1 MNFYETWEATRKNKV
16 EDFEFFKEFFNKTEK
31 TLVPLQTLK
40 LEDTVNIIKFLLS
53 IPMDDFIKNILKME
67 IEEFTAENIVQFSN
81 FNHAYKELLSILLF
95 ENKALGYNDLGSKL
109 MHSKSEVACKKY
121 GENHSKLAS
130 EMSYVTLK
138 RNGIMLVELT
148 TLGSVVASINDE
160 DKFLLSVRMLTRNIL
175 VRNIINLSEKDFV
188 SYEDLTKSILSTST
202 MSRRKSNVKKVVEL
216 ILDSSNYTDLKKN
229 IIW

>member
-1 MNFYETWEATRKNKV
+1 
-16 EDFEFFKEFFNKTEK
+16 
-31 TLVPLQTLK
+31 
-40 LEDTVNIIKFLLS
+40 
-53 IPMDDFIKNILKME
+53 
-67 IEEFTAENIVQFSN
+67 
-81 FNHAYKELLSILLF
+81 
-95 ENKALGYNDLGSKL
+95 
-109 MHSKSEVACKKY
+109 
-121 GENHSKLAS
+121 
-130 EMSYVTLK
+130 MSYVTLK